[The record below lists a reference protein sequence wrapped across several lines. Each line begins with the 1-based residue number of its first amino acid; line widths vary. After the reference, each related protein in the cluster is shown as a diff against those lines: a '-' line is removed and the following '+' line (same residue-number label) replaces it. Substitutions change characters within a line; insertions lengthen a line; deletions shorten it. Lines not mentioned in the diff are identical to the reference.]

1 MIDWQLREVPLK
13 FGIGDRI
20 LMTHTLPLQ
29 VFSVKLA
36 DAGTPADAGQAP
48 GDPLLPGSQGYY
60 CRALPIAEALP
71 RRSRIG
77 DWVRYVTAEYVH
89 CYIDMS
95 CGLEA
100 YRAKFSSKTRSTIN
114 RKLRK
119 FQDHCQ
125 GKLDWRVYD
134 RADQMPD
141 YYLLARQVSTRTYQE
156 KLLDAGMPA
165 EPGYLA
171 ELIEEASQ
179 QRVRGYLL
187 FDGEQ
192 PVAYL
197 HCPIRDD
204 SYVYAYLGYDP
215 DYMKLSVG
223 TVLQWLALED
233 LFGRPAARFFDF
245 TEGQSEHK
253 RLFATHERRCANVM
267 FVRATPINRLWLGL
281 HGMAQDASSG
291 LGRLAERLGLKARV
305 RRLLRFGLVRPGAM
319 KSNDS

>member
-13 FGIGDRI
+13 FGIGDRVI
-20 LMTHTLPLQ
+20 MAHSLPLQ
-29 VFSVKLA
+29 VFSVKLS
-36 DAGTPADAGQAP
+36 DAEGPADTGQP
-48 GDPLLPGSQGYY
+48 PRDPLLPGSQGYY
-60 CRALPIAEALP
+60 CRAQPVTDPLP
-71 RRSRIG
+71 RRSRID
-77 DWVRYVTAEYVH
+77 DWIRYVTSQYVH
-89 CYIDMS
+89 YYIDMS

-100 YRAKFSSKTRSTIN
+100 YRAKFSSKTRSTIG
-114 RKLRK
+114 RKVRK

-134 RADQMPD
+134 RVDQMHE
-141 YYLLARQVSTRTYQE
+141 YYRLARQVSTRTYQE

-171 ELIEEASQ
+171 KLIEDASH

-187 FDGEQ
+187 FDGER

-215 DYMKLSVG
+215 DYMRLSAG
-223 TVLQWLALED
+223 TVLQWLAFED

-267 FVRATPINRLWLGL
+267 FVRATLQNRLWLGL

-291 LGRLAERLGLKARV
+291 LGRVAARWGLKARV
-305 RRLLRFGLVRPGAM
+305 RRMLRFGLVRSG
-319 KSNDS
+319 ST